1 MAKGKRWSR
10 IDGIGPGAGWDA
22 FNAFQHPFPFCPSSG
37 RLIQSGRPLQGGRF
51 LYGMRRKVD
60 LATLEPLYVQAARST
75 AWVQGAEC
83 RRTSHMARSR
93 RKTHTQRLID
103 LTLSGAPRPVRRIA
117 SSRMGTR
124 LILAALAGLLA
135 KGVFSIE
142 WKEGVP
148 QLRVNQQAAKEAK
161 QEWVDEFRDQTSQ
174 WGEFAGQAG
183 QMIQDGFRSDS
194 SGNRWSDSQTAPR
207 DRFQQDYRETYGVGQ
222 GYSTPAGY
230 YDPPAS
236 IPPASAPGFQ
246 NGRQP
251 PPTGPWGQSQQPAY
265 VPPVQNQGPY
275 IPGYPNTGSLPPP
288 ASRW

>member
-1 MAKGKRWSR
+1 MS
-10 IDGIGPGAGWDA
+10 
-22 FNAFQHPFPFCPSSG
+22 Q
-37 RLIQSGRPLQGGRF
+37 Q
-51 LYGMRRKVD
+51 VD
-60 LATLEPLYVQAARST
+60 LAILELLFVKATRSI
-75 AWVQGAEC
+75 AWVQAAEC

-117 SSRMGTR
+117 SSRIGTR

-142 WKEGVP
+142 WKDGVP

-183 QMIQDGFRSDS
+183 QMIQDGFRSDG
-194 SGNRWSDSQTAPR
+194 SGNRWSDSQPAPR
-207 DRFQQDYRETYGVGQ
+207 DRFQQDYRETYGAGQ

-230 YDPPAS
+230 YDPSAS
-236 IPPASAPGFQ
+236 MPPASAYPGFQ
-246 NGRQP
+246 NGRQT
-251 PPTGPWGQSQQPAY
+251 PPTGPWGQAQQPAY
-265 VPPVQNQGPY
+265 LPPVQGQVPY